1 VRNFEQGQLFVVA
14 ADEPATLAEAEQHVH
29 WRAAMTEEIQ
39 AIEDN
44 HTWVLTDLPPRRRAT
59 GLEWVFR

>member
-14 ADEPATLAEAEQHVH
+14 ADEPATLAEAERHVH

-44 HTWVLTDLPPRRRAT
+44 HTLGVD
-59 GLEWVFR
+59 